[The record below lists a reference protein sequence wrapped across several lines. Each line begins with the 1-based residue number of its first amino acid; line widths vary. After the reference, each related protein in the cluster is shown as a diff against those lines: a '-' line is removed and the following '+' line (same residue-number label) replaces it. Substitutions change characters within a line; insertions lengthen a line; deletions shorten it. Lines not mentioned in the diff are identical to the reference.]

1 MLFEAT
7 LRTIPSD
14 FQNFSQMTL
23 AQRFPALLFEPDYGT
38 SDLYDKPALGQAFI
52 MVTLYASFSSF
63 NVLLSTATKTESF
76 SFSLFTFFLTFFIA
90 YISWFFLSV
99 FLHVLSDLLGGLG
112 ELHNAFAFTGLA
124 TAPLVVTSV
133 VLIFVT
139 MFGTALLDDDPD
151 GILRYVSFGV
161 NLIGIGWG
169 WTGVL
174 CYFGLKNAER
184 LDSIKAM
191 ILSVTLFFLMGIFH
205 TVYSEAF

>member
-1 MLFEAT
+1 
-7 LRTIPSD
+7 
-14 FQNFSQMTL
+14 MTL
-23 AQRFPALLFEPDYGT
+23 SQRFPALLFEPDYGT
-38 SDLYDKPALGQAFI
+38 SDLYDRPAVGQAFL
-52 MVTLYASFSSF
+52 MVTLYAVLSSF
-63 NVLLSTATKTESF
+63 NALLSAAIKTESF
-76 SFSLFTFFLTFFIA
+76 SFSMFTFFLTFFIA

-99 FLHVLSDLLGGLG
+99 ILHVVADMLGALG
-112 ELHNAFAFTGLA
+112 ELPNTFAFTGLA

-139 MFGTALLDDDPD
+139 MFGTSLLDDDPD

-191 ILSVTLFFLMGIFH
+191 ILSMIVFFLMGIFH
-205 TVYSEAF
+205 AVYSDVF